1 MKYFTTMAKASNSDA
16 DCVIIGV
23 YNHGELCM
31 SGQDINNVSK
41 KYILNLVTSGD
52 ISGEIG
58 QVTIL
63 NKVPN
68 FKANRVVIAGLG
80 AAKSLDAISFKKV
93 IYACAKSLKNSKIK
107 TVLNTLTLEPVK
119 NCSVYYLAR
128 HSVETVNDA
137 LYCFDKIKSGNKKS
151 SIS

>member
-23 YNHGELCM
+23 YNHGELCV

-41 KYILNLVTSGD
+41 KYILNLITSGD

-63 NKVPN
+63 NKVPD
-68 FKANRVVIAGLG
+68 FRANRVVIAGLG

-107 TVLNTLTLEPVK
+107 
-119 NCSVYYLAR
+119 
-128 HSVETVNDA
+128 
-137 LYCFDKIKSGNKKS
+137 
-151 SIS
+151 